1 MMKTAVFK
9 IKEAEKMDKRGSWTE
24 RWARIAGAAVGA
36 LIVLLTCLIPVVL
49 IVGIVRCIVWMVTGA

>member
-1 MMKTAVFK
+1 
-9 IKEAEKMDKRGSWTE
+9 MDKRGSWTE
-24 RWARIAGAAVGA
+24 RWARRAAAAVGA

>member
-1 MMKTAVFK
+1 MIETAIFK
-9 IKEAEKMDKRGSWTE
+9 IKEAWKMENRDTWAE
-24 RWARIAGAAVGA
+24 RWARRAAAAVGA